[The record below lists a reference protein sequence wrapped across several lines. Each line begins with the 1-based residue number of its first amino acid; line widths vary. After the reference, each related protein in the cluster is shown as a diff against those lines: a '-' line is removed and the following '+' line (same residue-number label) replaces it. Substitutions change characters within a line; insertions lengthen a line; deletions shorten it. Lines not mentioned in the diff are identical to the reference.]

1 MKVAIVGSRGLTV
14 TDFGKYLPKE
24 CDEIVSGGARGI
36 DSCAEE
42 YAKKNGLKVTVF
54 LPEYEK
60 YGKVAPLKRNDQIAD
75 YADEVI
81 AFWDGQSRGTIY
93 TVKQFQRL
101 GKKVRLLKSV
111 KKFGIFPTWQN
122 EE

>member
-1 MKVAIVGSRGLTV
+1 MKVAIVGSRSLFV

-42 YAKKNGLKVTVF
+42 YARKKGLKVTVF

-60 YGKVAPLKRNDQIAD
+60 YGKVAPLKRNDQIAE
-75 YADEVI
+75 YADEAI
-81 AFWDGQSRGTIY
+81 AFWDGESRGTVY
-93 TVKQFQRL
+93 TIKRFQAL
-101 GKKVRLLKSV
+101 GKKVTVLKSV
-111 KKFGIFPTWQN
+111 KRFGLFNTWR
-122 EE
+122 

>member
-1 MKVAIVGSRGLTV
+1 MKLLIAGSRGI
-14 TDFGKYLPKE
+14 TDFDFAPYIPDGT
-24 CDEIVSGGARGI
+24 DTIISGGAKGI
-36 DSCAEE
+36 DTLAEQ
-42 YAKKNGLKVTVF
+42 YAEQNGLKKIIIK
-54 LPEYEK
+54 PEYEK

-81 AFWDGQSRGTIY
+81 AFWDGESRGTMY

-101 GKKVRLLKSV
+101 GKKITLLRSV
-111 KKFGIFPTWQN
+111 KKFGIFPTWQG